1 MSTPD
6 HPDEFSRRLAD
17 TLERSLDA
25 IDADTLAHLA
35 HARRDALNHRARV
48 RRVIGGLALAA
59 GIASVAVLPWYAGHS
74 SQKQQQQRADA
85 DMSYLA
91 ADPQLLADMDML
103 QVLGE
108 SGQGANSSGS

>member
-1 MSTPD
+1 MNTPD

-59 GIASVAVLPWYAGHS
+59 SIASVAVLPWYVSHQA
-74 SQKQQQQRADA
+74 QLQQQKADA
-85 DMSYLA
+85 DMSYLTV
-91 ADPQLLADMDML
+91 DPQMLSDMEML

-108 SGQGANSSGS
+108 SGQGASSSDS